1 MSLLLWP
8 HGVYHGGVLKESLMS
23 ASVETY
29 PEIREAVTRLCAR
42 FPGAYW
48 RALDRDMAYPT
59 EFVNDLTTAGWLSI
73 LIPEEY
79 GGAGLP
85 LSAAAAVLEEMQ
97 RAGCNG
103 GACHAQMYTMG
114 TLLRHGSETQKRLYL
129 PQISSGALRLQA
141 FGVTEP
147 NSGTDTGALKTTAV
161 LQGDSYVVNGQKIW
175 TSRAEHSD
183 LMLLLARTTP
193 LREGIKKTE
202 GLSVLLVDMRQAL
215 GNGLT
220 IRPIRTMMNH
230 ATTEVFFD
238 NLRVPAEN
246 LIGDE
251 GKGFRYILSGMNA
264 ERILIAAECVGDAK
278 WFTEKSTAYAKDRQV
293 FGRAIG
299 QNQGIQFPIARAYAN
314 MRAAELMVREALRLY
329 EAGENPG
336 AEANMAKMLAADASF
351 EAANACIQT
360 HGGFGFAEEYDVERK
375 FRETRLYQV
384 APISTNLILSYLAE
398 HVLGLPRSY

>member
-1 MSLLLWP
+1 
-8 HGVYHGGVLKESLMS
+8 MS
-23 ASVETY
+23 AAPETY
-29 PEIREAVTRLCAR
+29 PEIREAVAKLCAR
-42 FPGAYW
+42 FPGDYW
-48 RALDRDMAYPT
+48 RGLDREMAYPT
-59 EFVNDLTTAGWLSI
+59 AFVEALTEAGWLSV
-73 LIPEEY
+73 LIPEAY

-85 LSAAAAVLEEMQ
+85 LSAAAAVLEEVQ

-114 TLLRHGSETQKRLYL
+114 TLLRHGSEAQKASYL
-129 PQISSGALRLQA
+129 PQIARGALRLQA

-147 NSGTDTGALKTTAV
+147 TSGTDTGALRTTARRE
-161 LQGDSYVVNGQKIW
+161 GDHFVVNGQKIW

-193 LREGIKKTE
+193 LKDGMKKTD
-202 GLSVLLVDMRQAL
+202 GLSVILVDMREAV

-246 LIGDE
+246 LIGEE
-251 GKGFRYILSGMNA
+251 GRGFRYILSGLNA

-278 WFTEKSTAYAKDRQV
+278 WFIEKATAYAKDRHV

-299 QNQGIQFPIARAYAN
+299 QNQGVQFPIARAYAN
-314 MRAAELMVREALRLY
+314 MRAAELMVREALVLY

-351 EAANACIQT
+351 EAGNVCIQT
-360 HGGFGFAEEYDVERK
+360 HGGFGFAEEFDIERK